1 MDNVSSAR
9 IVRAGEE
16 HLDDLARLFDAY
28 RQFYEQPPDLPGAWT
43 FLNERLANDDS
54 VIFLALRD
62 GVGVGFTQ
70 LYPSF
75 TSVRMGPLWILYD
88 LFVTPGA
95 RRQGI
100 GRALL
105 EHARRFGLE
114 SGAVRL
120 ELSTAIDNEP
130 AQALYES
137 LGWVRDTEF
146 YSYELALL
154 QG

>member
-1 MDNVSSAR
+1 MDGSANVTIIRAR
-9 IVRAGEE
+9 EE

-28 RQFYEQPPDLPGAWT
+28 RQFYEQPPDLKGARAY
-43 FLNERLANDDS
+43 LGEMLANGDS
-54 VIFLALRD
+54 VIFLALQ
-62 GVGVGFTQ
+62 GGQGVGFTQ

-75 TSVRMGPLWILYD
+75 TSLRMGPVWILYD
-88 LFVTPGA
+88 LYVAPEA

-100 GRALL
+100 GRALM
-105 EHARRFGLE
+105 ERARRFGIE
-114 SGAVRL
+114 TGAVSL

-146 YSYELALL
+146 HFYELDLS
-154 QG
+154 

>member
-1 MDNVSSAR
+1 MDNVSNVV
-9 IVRAGEE
+9 IVRAGQE

-28 RQFYEQPPDLPGAWT
+28 RQFYEQPADLPGAREY
-43 FLNERLANDDS
+43 LSERMAHDDS
-54 VIFLALRD
+54 VIFLAL
-62 GVGVGFTQ
+62 GGGEALGFSQ

-75 TSVRMGPLWILYD
+75 TSVQMGPLWILYD
-88 LFVTPGA
+88 LYVVPEA
-95 RRQGI
+95 RRRGV

-105 EHARRFGLE
+105 ETARRFGME
-114 SGAVRL
+114 TGALSL

-146 YSYELALL
+146 YTYELALS
-154 QG
+154 

>member
-1 MDNVSSAR
+1 MDNVSSVA
-9 IVRAGEE
+9 IVRAGQE

-28 RQFYEQPPDLPGAWT
+28 RGFYEQPSDLQGARAY
-43 FLNERLANDDS
+43 LSERLANDDS
-54 VIFLALRD
+54 VIFLALE
-62 GVGVGFTQ
+62 GGEALGFTQ

-75 TSVRMGPLWILYD
+75 ASLQMGPLWILYD
-88 LFVTPGA
+88 LYVVPEA
-95 RRQGI
+95 RRRGV

-105 EHARRFGLE
+105 ERARRFGTE
-114 SGAVRL
+114 TGAVSL

-146 YSYELALL
+146 YNYELELS
-154 QG
+154 